1 MAQLFFKY
9 GAMNSGKS
17 FEILKV
23 ASNYEEQNK
32 PVLLFTSGIDT
43 RDEVG
48 YVSSRVGLRRAAIS
62 VFNDTNLFD
71 VVKHAEQ
78 KPYCVLID
86 EVQFLSKEH
95 VLQLAKIVD
104 ELTIPVMAFGLKN
117 DFQNELFEGSKQMLI
132 QADKI
137 EEMKTICWFCHKKA
151 IMNLR
156 VDEHGKPI
164 YTGDQI
170 QIGGND
176 QYYPVC
182 RKCHRHP
189 PL

>member
-17 FEILKV
+17 IEILKV
-23 ASNYEEQNK
+23 ANNYEEQNK
-32 PVLLFTSGIDT
+32 PVMIFTSGLDT

-48 YVSSRVGLRRAAIS
+48 YVSSRVGLRRKAIPI
-62 VFNDTNLFD
+62 FEETNIFSM
-71 VVKHAEQ
+71 VKEHDP

-86 EVQFLSKEH
+86 EAQFLKKEH
-95 VLQLAKIVD
+95 VLQLTKIVD
-104 ELTIPVMAFGLKN
+104 SLDIPVMGFGLKN
-117 DFQNELFEGSKQMLI
+117 DFQNELFEGSRYLLI
-132 QADKI
+132 YADKI
-137 EEMKTICWFCHKKA
+137 EEMKTICWFCQRKA
-151 IMNLR
+151 TMNLR
-156 VDEHGKPI
+156 VDNDGKPV

-176 QYYPVC
+176 SYYPVC
-182 RKCHRHP
+182 RKCHANP